1 MAKFS
6 LVFLISVLATA
17 CTTTNQD
24 MPKSGA
30 MVSDK
35 MVTPAMQNS
44 TEKSMH
50 DSNRMDGMEIKKETP
65 AMSDKKM

>member
-1 MAKFS
+1 MRKFS
-6 LVFLISVLATA
+6 LIFLFSALATA
-17 CTTTNQD
+17 CTTTNHD

-35 MVTPAMQNS
+35 MATPAMQNS

-50 DSNRMDGMEIKKETP
+50 NSNMMDGMEMKKETP